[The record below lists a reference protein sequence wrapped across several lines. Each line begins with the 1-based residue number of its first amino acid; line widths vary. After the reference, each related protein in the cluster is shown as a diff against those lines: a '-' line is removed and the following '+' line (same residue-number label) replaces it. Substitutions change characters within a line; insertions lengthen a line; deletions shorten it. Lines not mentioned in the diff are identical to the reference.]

1 MSIMKKIF
9 LIWEHSIQLKTFG
22 GFYFFFFFSPNF
34 CQIVVT
40 SRFYTRLAKI
50 PQIPKESNYHLFREG
65 VIPMWETFPKGG
77 CFIKKLKKTE
87 DNTLTRLWEELM
99 IATIGE
105 QFEDPDVVGIVL
117 SIRPKE
123 DVISIWNKDNHNYT
137 LRTKLSDVLRNV
149 WGTEYYSGIEYK
161 NHSVSIKDRSTYRLK
176 STNSAMSDTKEATEN
191 PTDITKSENSQS
203 EK

>member
-1 MSIMKKIF
+1 
-9 LIWEHSIQLKTFG
+9 
-22 GFYFFFFFSPNF
+22 
-34 CQIVVT
+34 
-40 SRFYTRLAKI
+40 
-50 PQIPKESNYHLFREG
+50 
-65 VIPMWETFPKGG
+65 MWETFPKGG